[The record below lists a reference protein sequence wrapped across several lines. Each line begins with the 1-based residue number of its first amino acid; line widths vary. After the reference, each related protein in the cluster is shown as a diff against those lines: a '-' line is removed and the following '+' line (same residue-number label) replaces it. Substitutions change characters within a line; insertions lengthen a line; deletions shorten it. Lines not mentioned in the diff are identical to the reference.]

1 MALAT
6 FYHPTLELNDT
17 TVELSA
23 AESSHA
29 IKSRRL
35 SVGSSIQLING
46 RGILAHASIS
56 ETTKRTVTV
65 LIESLEE
72 CDLNYSLRVATAIPK
87 GDRQKTMVDM
97 LSQLGVTDIIPLRCE
112 RSVSYFKPNM
122 LEKWQRYAIEACK
135 QSQNP
140 WLPRIL
146 PEASIEEVLMDKKST
161 VIYADSE
168 GQSVLTLNKSLR
180 DNVTALIGPEGGF
193 TELEM
198 NLLEESCLPVSFGA
212 HILRTELAS
221 VIAASQLRLK
231 DV

>member
-6 FYHPTLELNDT
+6 FYHPALEQNDT

-46 RGILAHASIS
+46 RGILAHATIS
-56 ETTKRTVTV
+56 ETNKRTVTTH
-65 LIESLEE
+65 IESLEQY
-72 CDLNYSLRVATAIPK
+72 DLNYSLTVATAIPK

-112 RSVSYFKPNM
+112 RSASYFRPNM
-122 LEKWQRYAIEACK
+122 QEKWQRYAIEACK

-146 PEASIEEVLMDKKST
+146 PETNIEQVLMDIKST
-161 VIYADSE
+161 VIYADAE
-168 GQSVLTLNKSLR
+168 GQSVLTLDNCLR

-193 TELEM
+193 TEFEM
-198 NLLEESCLPVSFGA
+198 NLLEKSCLAVSFGA

-231 DV
+231 DI